1 MTRISFAAVTV
12 LLTGALAPPHL
23 NGQTASDASTVR
35 ATRLILRVSD
45 LAASTAFYRDRVGL
59 KLQMINEE
67 FAVFD
72 GGGVL
77 LMLEVLA
84 KPPAGPS
91 TGLAAFTEVVLES
104 PDVFAT
110 YAAMESRGVT
120 FRSKLRAVTSD
131 EKGDLYAADFRD
143 PNGHVISIAGWKS
156 R

>member
-1 MTRISFAAVTV
+1 MTRISFVAVTV
-12 LLTGALAPPHL
+12 LLTVAFAPPHS
-23 NGQTASDASTVR
+23 NAQTASDASAVR

-72 GGGVL
+72 GGGML
-77 LMLEVLA
+77 LMLEGLA

-120 FRSKLRAVTSD
+120 FRRKLRAVTSD
-131 EKGDLYAADFRD
+131 ETRDLYAADFRD

>member
-1 MTRISFAAVTV
+1 MSFVAVTV

-23 NGQTASDASTVR
+23 NAQTASDASTVR

-59 KLQMINEE
+59 KLQMINDE

-120 FRSKLRAVTSD
+120 FRSTLRAVTAD
-131 EKGDLYAADFRD
+131 ENRDLYAADFRD